1 MRAWRWDMLRKMT
14 RAEKRAEARLTKR
27 RRRSLAKWGRAD
39 TPSLAV
45 PDVTRLDRQ
54 ATLVI

>member
-1 MRAWRWDMLRKMT
+1 MLRKMT

-54 ATLVI
+54 ATLVICK

>member
-1 MRAWRWDMLRKMT
+1 MRKMT
-14 RAEKRAEARLTKR
+14 RAENRAEARLTNR
-27 RRRSLAKWGRAD
+27 RSRSLAKWGRAD

-45 PDVTRLDRQ
+45 PEVTKLDRQ